1 MHVHPADTL
10 VPLTP
15 HRVVVCCCWFI
26 SVRLPL
32 RTPATGSIACTASNS
47 LPRLLDVIDGLAV
60 DRCRRLLG
68 MGHLRRL
75 HGMVGMLGARPG
87 LGNLTRIHVG
97 CWVREPNDLDR
108 ILGRP
113 FAVRSLMLHNAHSTS
128 FHCRGVP
135 SDQSFVFIGHRFCA
149 ARLLRQL
156 LLRVYLLLLLLLL
169 LPKHKHI
176 NYVLSVSACL
186 FAFNNTLLLFLL
198 LLRCIFAVVRR
209 CSKWWRDYGQTLRQ
223 HICLRMHTRAPLLH
237 RKRQHHSNN
246 DTLPPH
252 NILLTPRCVS

>member
-87 LGNLTRIHVG
+87 LGNLTRVHVG
-97 CWVREPNDLDR
+97 RWVREPNDLDR

-113 FAVRSLMLHNAHSTS
+113 LAVRSLMLHNAHSTR
-128 FHCRGVP
+128 FHCRGCPATSPLSSSAIV
-135 SDQSFVFIGHRFCA
+135 SVLRVF
-149 ARLLRQL
+149 LRQL
-156 LLRVYLLLLLLLL
+156 LLRVYLAA
-169 LPKHKHI
+169 
-176 NYVLSVSACL
+176 NAA
-186 FAFNNTLLLFLL
+186 AFLK
-198 LLRCIFAVVRR
+198 C
-209 CSKWWRDYGQTLRQ
+209 
-223 HICLRMHTRAPLLH
+223 
-237 RKRQHHSNN
+237 
-246 DTLPPH
+246 
-252 NILLTPRCVS
+252 TPQN